1 MLESICRS
9 LMRKQFNN
17 PNREAEI
24 SVVVTGKEVKN
35 HSNQSNRQT
44 NKNPENQAINHTC
57 SKQNKSIE
65 TLGKTVEL
73 AILRKG
79 LFGLAMLK
87 WLPNRK

>member
-1 MLESICRS
+1 MSWSQAKKSKITV
-9 LMRKQFNN
+9 
-17 PNREAEI
+17 I
-24 SVVVTGKEVKN
+24 SPTGK
-35 HSNQSNRQT
+35 QT
-44 NKNPENQAINHTC
+44 EGKPKGKNPENQAINHTR

-65 TLGKTVEL
+65 TLGKAVEL